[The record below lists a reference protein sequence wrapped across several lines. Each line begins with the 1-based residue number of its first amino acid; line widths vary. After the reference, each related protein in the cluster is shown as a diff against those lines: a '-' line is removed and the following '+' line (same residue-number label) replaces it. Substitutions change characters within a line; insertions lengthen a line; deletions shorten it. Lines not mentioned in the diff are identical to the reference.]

1 MLVSCGGC
9 GEVEPLMVFQMYYA
23 SPSYGGNGGE
33 MDPIVTITINGS
45 LNVLH
50 TPPFGGK

>member
-23 SPSYGGNGGE
+23 SYGGNGGE